1 MRAVG
6 NHHRSHVGIRGN
18 DGNDPIGGTE
28 CADALVGGSGA
39 YAVPAIAV
47 AQHRSRSGFFDIDCA
62 SVGLIFR
69 QFSIEFCRRGGI
81 VAIRPRFQ
89 PFVVNWVDT
98 PSAAPQNSTLC
109 G

>member
-6 NHHRSHVGIRGN
+6 NHHHGDVGVCGY
-18 DGNDPIGGTE
+18 DGYDALGGTE

-69 QFSIEFCRRGGI
+69 QFSIEFCRCGGV
-81 VAIRPRFQ
+81 VAIRSRFQ
-89 PFVVNWVDT
+89 PFVVNRVDT